1 MTKSVLPVLHFQNGS
16 LILKMNYCFF
26 CYVTDIFGCTMGTLI
41 DSNTEFA
48 VDLFKILM
56 KHNPE
61 GNIFCSPL
69 SISAA
74 LSMTLLGA
82 RGNTAKQME
91 KVLHF
96 TEITGSGCSKDIP
109 VTGAQCDKPG
119 GPHEQF
125 KALLSA
131 INKPTKDYALSIANR
146 LYGSNNYEF
155 LQQYLHCT
163 KELYHA
169 ELERVDFGNATEEV
183 RKKINSWVESQTNG
197 IIKDLFPSGTISS
210 DAVLILVNAIYFKG
224 EWKVMFDKKKTHEEV
239 FYTSKNQKKQVQM
252 MLQEGEFN
260 LAKINDPPLKVLEL
274 PYQGGLSMFILLP
287 DCKESSDQLDRE
299 LTYVKLKEWTNSANM
314 KKQKMRVFIPKF
326 KLEEKYELKPI
337 LEAMGMT
344 DVFLRGKADL
354 SGMSKN
360 QDCHLVVSKVIHK
373 AYVDVNEEGTE
384 AAAGTGV
391 EVIPKHAVILPEF
404 KADRPFIFFI
414 ADNKTESILFSGRC
428 SAP

>member
-1 MTKSVLPVLHFQNGS
+1 MKTL
-16 LILKMNYCFF
+16 
-26 CYVTDIFGCTMGTLI
+26 TDA
-41 DSNTEFA
+41 NTEFA
-48 VDLFKILM
+48 VELLKILL
-56 KHNPE
+56 KNSQG

-74 LSMTLLGA
+74 LSMLLMGA

-96 TEITGSGCSKDIP
+96 TEIGGSGSSKDVP
-109 VTGAQCDKPG
+109 VTGSQCDKTG

-146 LYGSNNYEF
+146 LYGSNSYEF
-155 LQQYLHCT
+155 LQQYLHST

-169 ELERVDFGNATEEV
+169 ELERVDFSNATEEV

-197 IIKDLFPSGTISS
+197 KIKDLFPSGSISP

-224 EWKVMFDKKKTHEEV
+224 KWKVKFDPKDTHEAP
-239 FYTSKNQKKQVQM
+239 FWTSKNQSKKVQM
-252 MLQEGEFN
+252 MFLEDEFN
-260 LAKINDPPLKVLEL
+260 LAKIKNPPLQVLEL
-274 PYQGGLSMFILLP
+274 LYHQDELSMLILLP
-287 DCKESSDQLDRE
+287 DNKESLDQFERE
-299 LTYVKLKEWTNSANM
+299 LTYVKLKEWTNSAHM

-326 KLEEKYELKPI
+326 KLEEKCELVPI

-344 DVFLRGKADL
+344 DVFQWGKADL
-354 SGMSKN
+354 SGISKN
-360 QDCHLVVSKVIHK
+360 QDRNLIVSDIIHK

-384 AAAGTGV
+384 AAAATGV
-391 EVIPKHAVILPEF
+391 EVVPVSVEILPEF
-404 KADRPFIFFI
+404 KAEHPFMFLIRH
-414 ADNKTESILFSGRC
+414 NSTGSILFGGRY
-428 SAP
+428 SSP

>member
-1 MTKSVLPVLHFQNGS
+1 
-16 LILKMNYCFF
+16 
-26 CYVTDIFGCTMGTLI
+26 MGTLI
-41 DSNTEFA
+41 DSNNKFA
-48 VDLFKILM
+48 VDLLKILM
-56 KHNPE
+56 KDNHE

-74 LSMTLLGA
+74 LSMTLMGA
-82 RGNTAKQME
+82 RGNTAEQME

-169 ELERVDFGNATEEV
+169 ELESVDFRNATEEV
-183 RKKINSWVESQTNG
+183 QKKINSWVESQTEG
-197 IIKDLFPSGTISS
+197 KIKDLFPSGTISS
-210 DAVLILVNAIYFKG
+210 DAALILVNAIYFKG
-224 EWKVMFDKKKTHEEV
+224 KWKVMFDKKKTYEE
-239 FYTSKNQKKQVQM
+239 FFGTSKNQKKKVQM
-252 MLQEGEFN
+252 MFQEDEFN
-260 LAKINDPPLKVLEL
+260 MAEINDPLLKILEL
-274 PYQGGLSMFILLP
+274 PYQGTLNMFILLP
-287 DCKESSDQLDRE
+287 ACKESLDQLERE
-299 LTYVKLKEWTNSANM
+299 LTYAKMKEWMSSA
-314 KKQKMRVFIPKF
+314 KIKTQKMRVLIPKF

-337 LEAMGMT
+337 LKAMGMT
-344 DVFLRGKADL
+344 DVFLQGKADL

-360 QDCHLVVSKVIHK
+360 QNRDLVVSKVTHK

-391 EVIPKHAVILPEF
+391 EVVPKHAVILPEF
-404 KADRPFIFFI
+404 KADRPFIFLI
-414 ADNKTESILFSGRC
+414 EDSETESIMFIGRC
-428 SAP
+428 SSP